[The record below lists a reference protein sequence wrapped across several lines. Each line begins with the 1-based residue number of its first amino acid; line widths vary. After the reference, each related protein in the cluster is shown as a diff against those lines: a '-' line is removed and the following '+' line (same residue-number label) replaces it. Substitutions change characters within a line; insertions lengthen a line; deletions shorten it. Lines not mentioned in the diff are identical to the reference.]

1 MKVVV
6 RPLESAD
13 LGGVAR
19 LRPLLFPDY
28 PEAYDS
34 EWHSSIWRWL
44 GTHPLA
50 DRTHRWVLDAEEGEV
65 VGHLA
70 AVPQYYRIE
79 GQRVVAHT
87 PTDYMVLPG
96 YGFHALSL
104 MRKFFRTTRN
114 CVACD
119 MLPAV
124 IGIETRLGAQEA
136 GKLRYVAKI
145 LDASQLPRLPA
156 SLRPAMRLPSRG
168 LRAVDEASGSVFG
181 GGPKV
186 EVLDGFDASFDE
198 LFERVAAAIPCV
210 PEKDGAFLR

>member
-6 RPLESAD
+6 RPLERAD

-19 LRPLLFPDY
+19 LRPLLFPDF
-28 PEAYDS
+28 PEAHDS
-34 EWHSSIWRWL
+34 EWHSSVWRWL

-50 DRTHRWVLDAEEGEV
+50 DRTHRWVLDAGGEV

-87 PTDYMVLPG
+87 PADYLVLPG

-104 MRKFFRTTRN
+104 MRKFFRTAEN

-124 IGIETRLGAQEA
+124 TG
-136 GKLRYVAKI
+136 
-145 LDASQLPRLPA
+145 S
-156 SLRPAMRLPSRG
+156 RPAWGRGRRASCATRRSCWTSRG
-168 LRAVDEASGSVFG
+168 SRRRS
-181 GGPKV
+181 P
-186 EVLDGFDASFDE
+186 
-198 LFERVAAAIPCV
+198 R
-210 PEKDGAFLR
+210 R